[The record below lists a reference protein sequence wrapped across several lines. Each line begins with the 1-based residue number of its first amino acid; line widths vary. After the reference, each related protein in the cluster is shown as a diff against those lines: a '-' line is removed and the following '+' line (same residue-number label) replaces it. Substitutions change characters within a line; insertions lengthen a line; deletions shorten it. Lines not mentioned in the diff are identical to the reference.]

1 MSFMTTTVIGSKLLA
16 ALALSLALVSCGGGG
31 DNTGS
36 GTTNTSTNAGGSTAS
51 NTGSSTASNAKSY
64 PGTEDGAKALLAE
77 FAKPGA
83 DTATLS
89 KALRPTKADYD
100 AVFMSDL
107 ATKADAVYGPAWD
120 GGQMVIAP
128 KAGQTQVLVSSA
140 TSDELKSWTGGA
152 AEFPGGWK
160 GVGAQLKP
168 GVTFYRFKF
177 VEPGQEL
184 GMAYDGLAHVNGNWR
199 IFPKPWR
206 VMGGS

>member
-1 MSFMTTTVIGSKLLA
+1 MRKTILEPKLLA
-16 ALALSLALVSCGGGG
+16 ALTLTLALIGCGGGG
-31 DNTGS
+31 NNAAGGGTATPSNANGS
-36 GTTNTSTNAGGSTAS
+36 TSLPTSSNTS
-51 NTGSSTASNAKSY
+51 SSAKTY

-77 FAKPGA
+77 FVKPGA
-83 DTATLS
+83 DPATLS

-100 AVFMSDL
+100 AVFMPDL
-107 ATKADAVYGPAWD
+107 AGKADAVYGPAWD

-140 TSDELKSWTGGA
+140 KSDELKSWTGAG

-160 GVGAQLKP
+160 DVGAQLKP
-168 GVTFYRFKF
+168 GVTLYRFKF
-177 VEPGQEL
+177 VEPGQDL

-206 VMGGS
+206 AMR

>member
-1 MSFMTTTVIGSKLLA
+1 MKATIIGSKFLV
-16 ALALSLALVSCGGGG
+16 ALAFALTLALAGCGGG
-31 DNTGS
+31 TG
-36 GTTNTSTNAGGSTAS
+36 GVAGG
-51 NTGSSTASNAKSY
+51 GSPSSKSAF
-64 PGTEDGAKALLAE
+64 PGTEDGAKSLLAE
-77 FAKPGA
+77 FVKSGA

-89 KALRPTKADYD
+89 KTLRPTKADYD

-128 KAGQTQVLVSSA
+128 KAGQTQVQVSSA
-140 TSDELKSWTGGA
+140 TSDELKGWTGGA

-160 GVGAQLKP
+160 DVGAQLKP

-177 VEPGQEL
+177 VEPGQDL
-184 GMAYDGLAHVNGNWR
+184 GMAYDGLAYVNGNWR

-206 VMGGS
+206 AMR

>member
-1 MSFMTTTVIGSKLLA
+1 MKKAILESKLFV
-16 ALALSLALVSCGGGG
+16 ALALVLMLAGCGGGSNKAAG
-31 DNTGS
+31 G
-36 GTTNTSTNAGGSTAS
+36 GTSTPSNAGGSTAP
-51 NTGSSTASNAKSY
+51 TAKAY

-89 KALRPTKADYD
+89 KSLRPTKADYD
-100 AVFMSDL
+100 AVFTPDL
-107 ATKADAVYGPAWD
+107 ASKADAVYSPAWD

-128 KAGQTQVLVSSA
+128 KAGQTQLLISSA

-152 AEFPGGWK
+152 SEFPGGWK
-160 GVGAQLKP
+160 DVGAQLKP

-177 VEPGQEL
+177 VEPGQDL

-206 VMGGS
+206 VMS

>member
-1 MSFMTTTVIGSKLLA
+1 MRKIILGSKLFVT
-16 ALALSLALVSCGGGG
+16 LALVLALAGCGSGSGSGGNSSPSGGG
-31 DNTGS
+31 
-36 GTTNTSTNAGGSTAS
+36 TSP
-51 NTGSSTASNAKSY
+51 NAKSY

-77 FAKPGA
+77 FIKPGA
-83 DTATLS
+83 DHATLS
-89 KALRPTKADYD
+89 KALRPAKGDYD

-107 ATKADAVYGPAWD
+107 AAKADAVYSPAWD

-128 KAGQTQVLVSSA
+128 KAGQTEVKLGSA

-160 GVGAQLKP
+160 DVGAQLKP

-177 VEPGQEL
+177 VEAGQDL
-184 GMAYDGLAHVNGNWR
+184 GMAYDGLAYVNGSWR

-206 VMGGS
+206 AMR